1 MPRIRKGTLI
11 GAEVEIVMSEE
22 SVRESGIRSLRG
34 RVTRVLKSTPKR
46 LPFFEVHLTAPP
58 YQDGA
63 KNREAHEP
71 SDDLEIV
78 AVQAVNYGFE
88 PERLTSSES
97 KEVMVDVVRLRS
109 GTVKEMPTLA
119 RAANLDYLG
128 YGKMRLWRSEGD

>member
-1 MPRIRKGTLI
+1 MPRIKKGTLI
-11 GAEVEIVMSEE
+11 GAEVEVVMAEE

-46 LPFFEVHLTAPP
+46 LPFFEVHLTALL

-63 KNREAHEP
+63 KNRGAHE
-71 SDDLEIV
+71 SSGDLEIV

-109 GTVKEMPTLA
+109 GTVKEVPALA
-119 RAANLDYLG
+119 RAANPDYLG